1 MPRSKS
7 ATRGTNG
14 SGSIRKVT
22 KTSNGKTYSYWQ
34 ARYTV
39 GFDPITGKQIQHSIN
54 GKTKAEV
61 AQKLRQVT
69 AEIDQGTY
77 IEPCR
82 LTVEEWLTIWL
93 NEYLND
99 VRPSTAYNYKR
110 NLELHIMPQ
119 LGKAR
124 LEKLSPQMVQRVYND
139 LSKPKNSAQ
148 KPLHPK
154 SVKDVHGVLHK
165 ALDQAVKNGYLK
177 VNPCNVCVL
186 PRAEK
191 TEIKPLEQEQI
202 QLFLKAIEGHVHEY
216 YYKIALFTGLREGEM
231 LGLTWDCVD
240 FERGMLTVKQQ
251 LRKSQEKGGEYYVA
265 PTKNGKQRVIA
276 LAPSV
281 VDLFRMQKR
290 HLQELELAAG
300 GIWMKDAVLFSSRN
314 EKEQHYDLVFRNEMG
329 DRLSYRT
336 VYDCFKRVVAE
347 LGMKDARIHDLRHT
361 YAVISFQSGDDVKT
375 IQSNLGH
382 ATAAFTL
389 DVYGHVN
396 DQMKKDSATRLEQY
410 IQSIQAT

>member
-93 NEYLND
+93 SEYLND

-124 LEKLSPQMVQRVYND
+124 LEKLHS
-139 LSKPKNSAQ
+139 
-148 KPLHPK
+148 
-154 SVKDVHGVLHK
+154 
-165 ALDQAVKNGYLK
+165 
-177 VNPCNVCVL
+177 
-186 PRAEK
+186 E
-191 TEIKPLEQEQI
+191 
-202 QLFLKAIEGHVHEY
+202 F
-216 YYKIALFTGLREGEM
+216 
-231 LGLTWDCVD
+231 
-240 FERGMLTVKQQ
+240 
-251 LRKSQEKGGEYYVA
+251 
-265 PTKNGKQRVIA
+265 
-276 LAPSV
+276 
-281 VDLFRMQKR
+281 
-290 HLQELELAAG
+290 
-300 GIWMKDAVLFSSRN
+300 
-314 EKEQHYDLVFRNEMG
+314 
-329 DRLSYRT
+329 
-336 VYDCFKRVVAE
+336 
-347 LGMKDARIHDLRHT
+347 
-361 YAVISFQSGDDVKT
+361 
-375 IQSNLGH
+375 
-382 ATAAFTL
+382 
-389 DVYGHVN
+389 
-396 DQMKKDSATRLEQY
+396 
-410 IQSIQAT
+410 